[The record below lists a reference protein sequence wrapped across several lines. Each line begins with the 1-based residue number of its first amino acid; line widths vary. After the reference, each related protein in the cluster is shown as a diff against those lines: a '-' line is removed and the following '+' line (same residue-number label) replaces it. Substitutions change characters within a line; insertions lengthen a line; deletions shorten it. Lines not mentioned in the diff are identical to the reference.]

1 MKVFHDD
8 GRGSTDESVEF
19 FEKLLP
25 ELRECGFTPI
35 ELSLDFG
42 RLYSFELLGV
52 LRRDPAT
59 PGTVDIE
66 DCVVLLTGVNC
77 GYGGTGPDGTVR
89 ILALLNGVDI
99 HHGEYLTKVDKDL
112 QEAIRSERHLRID
125 FKMGVPKA
133 IPSRCMIGGAL

>member
-25 ELRECGFTPI
+25 ELRERGFSPI

-42 RLYSFELLGV
+42 RLYIFELLGA

-59 PGTVDIE
+59 PGKLDTDV
-66 DCVVLLTGVNC
+66 CVVLLSGVNC
-77 GYGGTGPDGTVR
+77 GYGGEGPDGTVR
-89 ILALLNGVDI
+89 ILALLNGIDI

-125 FKMGVPKA
+125 FKMGAPEA
-133 IPSRCMIGGAL
+133 NLS